1 MIYMF
6 QLVAFSPKSNEN
18 LFLGKEGIVS
28 KQYEKSAS
36 YCHGNIGGTDSAD
49 DCDHSVR
56 IDRQLQQRKYR
67 KR

>member
-1 MIYMF
+1 MAM
-6 QLVAFSPKSNEN
+6 LKRCVDSC
-18 LFLGKEGIVS
+18 
-28 KQYEKSAS
+28 
-36 YCHGNIGGTDSAD
+36 CHGNIGGTDSAD